1 MAGEISIRAYNVG
14 FGDCLLLRLPDGNA
28 TRHVLIDFGRAPN
41 DPGSVARFDAIAADI
56 DERCNGH
63 LDLVVVT
70 HEHLDHMEGFYR
82 QRAMFDAMQVDRVWM
97 SLPSSPDYYAQYP
110 NARLQK
116 RIHDGLAAFGK
127 TVGRNGVAVHPAFL
141 SLLNNNLANKD
152 RIAYLRTLGAQ
163 PPLYLA
169 RGAKGKAADKAFKH
183 IRIRVLAPEADTSK
197 YYGRTAKSHAMLG
210 ALARTMAAGAQDA
223 EATNDWTFPDVR
235 RAAANERPGVSASDF
250 ARLRRT
256 IREDGVAAARFID
269 RAQNNT
275 SLCLLI
281 EAGGKR
287 LLLPGDAE
295 IESWRRIEEEAA
307 DALTPV
313 DFLKVAH
320 HGSHNGTPMHLLDK
334 LLPVRRK
341 AKAKVLVS
349 TKRNVYGTKNP
360 VPDVATLA
368 ELRRRCASLTTT
380 DGLARLSV
388 EVTL

>member
-1 MAGEISIRAYNVG
+1 MAGDISIRAYNVG

-41 DPGSVARFDAIAADI
+41 DPGSVERFDAIAADI
-56 DERCNGH
+56 DRRTGGH

-82 QRAMFDAMQVDRVWM
+82 QRAMFDQMQVDRVWM
-97 SLPSSPDYYAQYP
+97 SLPSSPGYYTQYP

-116 RIHDGLAAFGK
+116 RLHDGLAAFGR
-127 TVGRNGVAVHPAFL
+127 TVGRNGVGVHPAFL

-152 RIAYLRTLGAQ
+152 RIDYLRKLA
-163 PPLYLA
+163 PHPLYLA

-183 IRIRVLAPEADTSK
+183 IRIRVLAPEADTST

-235 RAAANERPGVSASDF
+235 RAAANEMPGVSASDF
-250 ARLRRT
+250 ARLRRS

-295 IESWRRIEEEAA
+295 IESWRKIEEEAA

-334 LLPVRRK
+334 LLPVSRK

-360 VPDVATLA
+360 VPDTATLT

-380 DGLARLSV
+380 DGLDKLSV